1 LIGRIDEV
9 KSEWQQQ
16 QPSSTTSSN
25 PVVVLEAAVLLD
37 AGWDDILDGIWVVQA
52 PRDVAVKRLM
62 ETRSLSEEESN
73 QRIDA
78 QASRRGIGNL
88 QEEIDKGIVTNV
100 IHNSKSVDELK
111 EALLQALQDPKSW
124 KAKS

>member
-1 LIGRIDEV
+1 M
-9 KSEWQQQ
+9 
-16 QPSSTTSSN
+16 
-25 PVVVLEAAVLLD
+25 LLD